1 MTLYKCD
8 MTPYRDC
15 GNGSSRAHLRG
26 VYVRCDHYLG
36 HDSVH
41 VRLDFT
47 QGLRYT
53 GLLVR
58 TSEEYVWDIIVFT
71 CDMDPFK

>member
-1 MTLYKCD
+1 MTLYKCG
-8 MTPYRDC
+8 MTALRDC
-15 GNGSSRAHLRG
+15 GNVSSRAHPRG
-26 VYVRCDHYLG
+26 VYVRRDHYLA

-58 TSEEYVWDIIVFT
+58 TSEEYVWDSILLT
-71 CDMDPFK
+71 CDMNPFK